1 MKKIITAFFVLI
13 MMVPGAWATSQGT
26 GYEEPGLSVLDID
39 IVLEKGHTGI
49 GYLILSSLF
58 GESVIQ
64 HMVATSDL
72 PATDQDIQIE
82 GVDNGVTLSMMAFS
96 AKLAFAIFP
105 IFIFTLTATGF
116 LNTLQNGEFFGEES
130 QSNFLMMRW
139 GSGIMAA
146 FPMPDLYGMAI
157 IQKLILVLAIFSNGL
172 GNAAAEDLV
181 RGAYLG
187 PLGADV
193 VAGGIMPL
201 PPNTDIT
208 GPAEMAL
215 ANVTS
220 RKACAYHA
228 RSLGMSVEEVRT
240 VCQGAVSAGSSPVP
254 LTAGAGDSES
264 CIEASEISDFGK
276 KLCEVTRN
284 TLKNFELEVDA
295 ALALETEKERV
306 LALKIAQEKYWA
318 EIRNQRTEFDQQ
330 ISGITDGS
338 DMDPMK
344 HMHDLISTT
353 GWPGLGLTYMR
364 IASQVE
370 GMKTTITNN
379 GETLDYSMLPEISRV
394 GKDLRYK
401 LSGTHAELEAARIL
415 AAYEGNYGSLIE
427 KEPKGWFSEM
437 TMNVWRSTK
446 YWVSW
451 AAGGTVDTV
460 HNGIGSVASA
470 QGSYITEYL
479 NSGSGIETV
488 YDFSSNLLGGLIG
501 FAVVHDV
508 GNALINSTPGGKIVD
523 KFTGFLTNAKG
534 GENDVLARTTGDSG
548 LTVGNIKQGASQNG
562 SSFTGR
568 FLEQVKSKF
577 GLASNDANIGF
588 KPGDSII
595 GYVVS
600 VFFAAILFFLVC
612 ICFIN
617 VAVIPKLPALFVAIM
632 AIDWA
637 ITLLI
642 ICFGAPLWMVLNLS
656 VQQNGKALLTPQVLR
671 GLQSLMWVVLFPAL
685 IVFSVAIS
693 IIVMNLAIPLVAG
706 FIGASTQDG
715 MMADLVSIFATPIL
729 LMFTM
734 TLICFLATSLIVRL
748 PEQFAGY
755 LGINPMRGQMIDQAL
770 SFMGGNS
777 HMTTLQEQTSIQV
790 LKGH

>member
-1 MKKIITAFFVLI
+1 MKNRKRS
-13 MMVPGAWATSQGT
+13 GSQGVLVAFLLLLSLMT
-26 GYEEPGLSVLDID
+26 QPAFADGSGASGYEDTPLSILDID

-72 PATDQDIQIE
+72 PATDSGIEIE

-146 FPMPDLYGMAI
+146 FPMPELYGMAI

-208 GPAEMAL
+208 GPAEIAMANML
-215 ANVTS
+215 S

-228 RSLGMSVEEVRT
+228 RSLGMSVDEVRT
-240 VCQGAVSAGSSPVP
+240 VCQGAVSAGSSSVP
-254 LTAGAGDSES
+254 LTGTSGDVVGV
-264 CIEASEISDFGK
+264 CAASDEISDFAV
-276 KLCEVTRN
+276 KLCQVTRN
-284 TLKNFELEVDA
+284 TLKNLESEVDA
-295 ALALETEKERV
+295 ALALEKEADRV
-306 LALKIAQEKYWA
+306 AALKAAQEKYWA
-318 EIRNQRTEFDQQ
+318 ELRNQRTQFDQQ

-344 HMHDLISTT
+344 HMQDLVGTT

-379 GETLDYSMLPEISRV
+379 GETLDYSMLPEISRI
-394 GKDLRYK
+394 GKELRYK

-415 AAYEGNYGSLIE
+415 TAYEGNYGSMID
-427 KEPKGWFSEM
+427 KEPKGWFSDVVGNIWE
-437 TMNVWRSTK
+437 STQ
-446 YWVSW
+446 YWSTW
-451 AAGGTVDTV
+451 AGGGAVDLAAS
-460 HNGIGSVASA
+460 GIGGAA
-470 QGSYITEYL
+470 NIQGSYITEYL

-488 YDFSSNLLGGLIG
+488 YDFSANVLGGLVG
-501 FAVVHDV
+501 VAVAHDV
-508 GNALINSTPGGKIVD
+508 GG
-523 KFTGFLTNAKG
+523 
-534 GENDVLARTTGDSG
+534 
-548 LTVGNIKQGASQNG
+548 
-562 SSFTGR
+562 
-568 FLEQVKSKF
+568 
-577 GLASNDANIGF
+577 
-588 KPGDSII
+588 
-595 GYVVS
+595 
-600 VFFAAILFFLVC
+600 
-612 ICFIN
+612 
-617 VAVIPKLPALFVAIM
+617 
-632 AIDWA
+632 W
-637 ITLLI
+637 
-642 ICFGAPLWMVLNLS
+642 
-656 VQQNGKALLTPQVLR
+656 
-671 GLQSLMWVVLFPAL
+671 
-685 IVFSVAIS
+685 
-693 IIVMNLAIPLVAG
+693 
-706 FIGASTQDG
+706 
-715 MMADLVSIFATPIL
+715 
-729 LMFTM
+729 
-734 TLICFLATSLIVRL
+734 
-748 PEQFAGY
+748 
-755 LGINPMRGQMIDQAL
+755 
-770 SFMGGNS
+770 
-777 HMTTLQEQTSIQV
+777 
-790 LKGH
+790 